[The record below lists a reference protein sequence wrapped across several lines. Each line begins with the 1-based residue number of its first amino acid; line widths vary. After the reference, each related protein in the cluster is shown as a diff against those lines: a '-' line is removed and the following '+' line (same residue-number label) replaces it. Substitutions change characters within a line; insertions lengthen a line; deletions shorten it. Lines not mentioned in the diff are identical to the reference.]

1 MEKILAYFKEKK
13 EAIDSNLKQYLKND
27 EPLLDVLFESTNYT
41 LFSGGKRIRPLFC
54 FLIGELFDVHEEKL
68 NSFACSLEMIHT
80 ASLIMD
86 DLPHMDNAEKRR
98 GKVANH
104 AVYGQDVAALATIG
118 LLTKAYE
125 IVLKDP
131 LLPDDKKV
139 LAVTQLANSVGMGGM
154 VGGQFVDLKFSNASM
169 EYSTLE
175 YIHNHKTASLFVA
188 TASASAII
196 CDATKQETKAIE
208 SYAKN
213 LGFAFQVFD
222 DLINSF
228 GNEEEAGKSLKSD
241 NGNFAIL
248 YGKEK
253 SNQIIKECTDQA
265 LEAIKTFEGKNE
277 KLVALSQILLNR
289 KS

>member
-1 MEKILAYFKEKK
+1 MEKEIAYFQEKK
-13 EAIDSNLKQYLKND
+13 EVVDSNLKQYLKND
-27 EPLLDVLFESTNYT
+27 EPLLDILFESINYT

-54 FLIGELFDVHEEKL
+54 FLVGELFAVPEEKL
-68 NSFACSLEMIHT
+68 ISLACSLEMIHT

-98 GKVANH
+98 GKAANH
-104 AVYGQDVAALATIG
+104 IIYGQDVAALATIG

-125 IVLKDP
+125 IFLDDP
-131 LLPDDKKV
+131 LLPDDKKLLV
-139 LAVTQLANSVGMGGM
+139 VGQLANTVGVGGM
-154 VGGQFVDLKFSNASM
+154 VGGQFVDLKSSNKSM

-175 YIHNHKTASLFVA
+175 YIHKHKTASLFVA
-188 TASASAII
+188 TGTATAII
-196 CDATKQETKAIE
+196 SGATKEEAEAITL
-208 SYAKN
+208 YARN
-213 LGFAFQVFD
+213 IGFAFQVLD

-253 SNQIIKECTDQA
+253 SNQIIKECTDKA
-265 LEAIKTFEGKNE
+265 LEAINIFKGKNE
-277 KLVALSQILLNR
+277 KLVFLSKMLLIR